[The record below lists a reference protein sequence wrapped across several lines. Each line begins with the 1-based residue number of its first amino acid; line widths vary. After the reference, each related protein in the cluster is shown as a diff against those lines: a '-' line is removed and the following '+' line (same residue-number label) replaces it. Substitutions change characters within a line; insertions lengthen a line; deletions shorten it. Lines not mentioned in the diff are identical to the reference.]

1 MTLRGN
7 LFIKIFFGFWLVTT
21 AILGSWM
28 LSSQYFDSR
37 PENRAENFQREGQRH
52 PGPPRRFVLRTLYN
66 LQHLPEEELRE
77 LLVRIKREHNI
88 DIYLLQVDGSD
99 LYAREV
105 PNAVAGTAAQ
115 LRPGR
120 RRALADISGEHFLA
134 HTIHRQPVGQLNAVF
149 AFPKSTTGLL
159 QALGGNLWLRISL
172 AVVISGL
179 VCFGLSRLMTN
190 RLKKL
195 QSASRRLA
203 GGALDTRIKV
213 RDRGG
218 DETDELA
225 RDFNSM
231 AAQLQQR
238 IDAQRRLLGD
248 VSHELRSPLARL
260 RVALALA
267 EDDPQNLLTHL
278 RRIEHETERLDELI
292 EQLLSSQTTNITLDT
307 HIDLAQLLRQL
318 GADANFEGQT
328 MHKQVSFD
336 SDIEQAVVASSAD
349 LLHKSFD
356 NILRNALRHTD
367 ENTRVSIHLRQQGE
381 YFLVTVEDQGP
392 GVPDEELAHIFGE
405 FYRVDT
411 ARTRESG
418 GYGLGL
424 AIARR
429 AIERHG
435 GKINASNTG
444 HGLLLSVSLPA
455 EQDSH

>member
-1 MTLRGN
+1 MLRGN
-7 LFIKIFFGFWLVTT
+7 LFIKIFIGFWLVTT

-37 PENRAENFQREGQRH
+37 PEDRTKDFRREGQRH
-52 PGPPRRFVLRTLYN
+52 PGPPRRFVLRTMYN
-66 LQHLPEEELRE
+66 LQHLPEQELRE
-77 LLVRIKREHNI
+77 LLARIERDHNI
-88 DIYLLQVDGSD
+88 DIYLLQANGGD
-99 LYAREV
+99 LFARDV
-105 PNAVAGTAAQ
+105 PNAVAELATQ
-115 LRPGR
+115 LQAGR
-120 RRALADISGEHFLA
+120 RRVVADISGKHFLA
-134 HTIHRQPVGQLNAVF
+134 HTIHRQQLGQLSAVF
-149 AFPKSTTGLL
+149 AFPRPSTGLL
-159 QALGGNLWLRISL
+159 QALERNLWLRIGL
-172 AVVISGL
+172 AVLISGL
-179 VCFGLSRLMTN
+179 VCYGLSRLVTK

-213 RDRGG
+213 RERGG

-260 RVALALA
+260 RIALALA
-267 EDDPQNLLTHL
+267 EDDPENLRAHL
-278 RRIEHETERLDELI
+278 QRIDHETERLDELI
-292 EQLLSSQTTNITLDT
+292 EQLLSSQSTDITLDT
-307 HIDLAQLLRQL
+307 HIDLVQLLRQL
-318 GADANFEGQT
+318 SADANFEGRA

-336 SDIEQAVVASSAD
+336 SVLEQAVVASSAD

-367 ENTRVSIHLRQQGE
+367 KNTRVSIYLRQLGTN
-381 YFLVTVEDQGP
+381 FTVTVEDQGP
-392 GVPDEELAHIFGE
+392 GVPEEQLAQIFGE

-424 AIARR
+424 SIARR

-435 GKINASNTG
+435 GQISASNTG
-444 HGLLLSVSLPA
+444 HGLLLSVTLPI
-455 EQDSH
+455 EPEVH

>member
-1 MTLRGN
+1 MLRGN
-7 LFIKIFFGFWLVTT
+7 LFIKIFIGFWLVTT

-37 PENRAENFQREGQRH
+37 PEDRTEDFRREGQRH
-52 PGPPRRFVLRTLYN
+52 PGPPKRFVLRTMYN
-66 LQHLPEEELRE
+66 LQHLPEQELRE
-77 LLVRIKREHNI
+77 LLARTKRDHNI
-88 DIYLLQVDGSD
+88 DIYLLQANSSD
-99 LYAREV
+99 LFERDV
-105 PNAVAGTAAQ
+105 PNAVAEMATQ
-115 LRPGR
+115 LQAGR
-120 RRALADISGEHFLA
+120 RRAVADISGKHFLA
-134 HTIHRQPVGQLNAVF
+134 HTIYRQQLGQLSAVF
-149 AFPKSTTGLL
+149 AFPKPSTGLL
-159 QALGGNLWLRISL
+159 QALGRNLWLRIGL
-172 AVVISGL
+172 AVLISGL
-179 VCFGLSRLMTN
+179 VCYGLSRLMTN

-213 RDRGG
+213 RERGG

-260 RVALALA
+260 RIALALA
-267 EDDPQNLLTHL
+267 EDDPKNLRAHL
-278 RRIEHETERLDELI
+278 QRIEQETERLDELI
-292 EQLLSSQTTNITLDT
+292 EQLLSSQSTDITLDT
-307 HIDLAQLLRQL
+307 HIDLVQLLRQL
-318 GADANFEGQT
+318 SADANFEGQAT
-328 MHKQVSFD
+328 HKQVSFD
-336 SDIEQAVVASSAD
+336 SDLEQAVVGSSAD

-367 ENTRVSIHLRQQGE
+367 ENTRVSINLRQQGTN
-381 YFLVTVEDQGP
+381 FTVTVEDRGP
-392 GVPDEELAHIFGE
+392 GVPEEQLAKIFGE

-424 AIARR
+424 SIARR

-435 GKINASNTG
+435 GQISASNTG
-444 HGLLLSVSLPA
+444 HGLMLSVALPIEPEA
-455 EQDSH
+455 L

>member
-1 MTLRGN
+1 
-7 LFIKIFFGFWLVTT
+7 
-21 AILGSWM
+21 
-28 LSSQYFDSR
+28 
-37 PENRAENFQREGQRH
+37 
-52 PGPPRRFVLRTLYN
+52 
-66 LQHLPEEELRE
+66 
-77 LLVRIKREHNI
+77 
-88 DIYLLQVDGSD
+88 
-99 LYAREV
+99 
-105 PNAVAGTAAQ
+105 
-115 LRPGR
+115 
-120 RRALADISGEHFLA
+120 
-134 HTIHRQPVGQLNAVF
+134 
-149 AFPKSTTGLL
+149 
-159 QALGGNLWLRISL
+159 
-172 AVVISGL
+172 
-179 VCFGLSRLMTN
+179 
-190 RLKKL
+190 
-195 QSASRRLA
+195 
-203 GGALDTRIKV
+203 
-213 RDRGG
+213 
-218 DETDELA
+218 
-225 RDFNSM
+225 
-231 AAQLQQR
+231 
-238 IDAQRRLLGD
+238 
-248 VSHELRSPLARL
+248 
-260 RVALALA
+260 
-267 EDDPQNLLTHL
+267 
-278 RRIEHETERLDELI
+278 
-292 EQLLSSQTTNITLDT
+292 
-307 HIDLAQLLRQL
+307 
-318 GADANFEGQT
+318 